1 MTAPLLVLLFQLQSP
16 PPTVGDT
23 IWLRRT
29 VSLPTG
35 TVVRAPDWNPSEPV
49 ELLGQPRI
57 IVRGDSAEIG
67 YPVVIWQPGPVTV
80 AVPGPLLLGSGGTVD
95 SLAGQS
101 LRLVVRSVLPD
112 LPGDSLPPPQPRA
125 SLVPRREVSLLPLL
139 LTTALALLILIPV
152 HLWWRRRGPPMP
164 PVPAAP
170 PVSDPPL
177 IRWADAGEY
186 RAVVNLAAVRLRAVI
201 AQQVPAAHSGLETD
215 RLLAELA
222 AARPQWPLEE
232 LGDLLRDLD
241 DARFGYTDSP
251 QALQLSE
258 TTFRLRDRL
267 LREAA

>member
-1 MTAPLLVLLFQLQSP
+1 MTVPLLLVMAQLQAP

-29 VSLPTG
+29 VALPAG
-35 TVVRAPDWNPSEPV
+35 TVVRAPDWDPAEPV
-49 ELLGQPRI
+49 ELLGQPKI
-57 IVRGDSAEIG
+57 IVRGDSAEIR
-67 YPVVIWQPGPVTV
+67 YPVVVWQPGPLNV

-101 LRLVVRSVLPD
+101 VHLVVRSVLPN

-125 SLVPRREVSLLPLL
+125 SLVPRRDVSLLPLL
-139 LTTALALLILIPV
+139 LLSAIALLILVPI
-152 HLWWRRRGPPMP
+152 HLWWRRRGPAMP
-164 PVPAAP
+164 PVPTGS
-170 PVSDPPL
+170 PVPDPPL
-177 IRWADAGEY
+177 VRWADAGEF
-186 RAVVNLAAVRLRAVI
+186 RAVVNLAAVRLRAAI

-222 AARPQWPLEE
+222 AVRPHWPLEE

-251 QALQLSE
+251 QALELSE
-258 TTFRLRDRL
+258 STFKLRDRL